1 MKECKFPAA
10 LTSLAL
16 WTKNCS
22 ENERSMNRLEA
33 TKNKIEFPPLSH
45 HPPPPRYMNR
55 RQRNNFGNR
64 PNPVGEAGDNA
75 SYPL

>member
-33 TKNKIEFPPLSH
+33 TKNKIKFPPLSH
-45 HPPPPRYMNR
+45 HPPPPYIYEQKTKEQLREQTKPSWGGR
-55 RQRNNFGNR
+55 R
-64 PNPVGEAGDNA
+64 
-75 SYPL
+75 